1 MLSSNYSTRK
11 VCHLCEA
18 VKYGA
23 GPPFDDFGAGA
34 CHRNMSRDH
43 NSYILGFA
51 TPPPLSL
58 IPGFQLCMLVC
69 DPMHCLHLRR
79 CLAMGCRQRTCT
91 AWRLLLV
98 VLSGTSVQPNGARGK
113 CTFVLRTTMAKKVL
127 NTCWH
132 APLAT
137 SSGSSYALVCR
148 CASVCPCPPS
158 LSLCWPCR
166 E

>member
-18 VKYGA
+18 AKYGA

-34 CHRNMSRDH
+34 CHRNTSRDH
-43 NSYILGFA
+43 NSYMLGFA

-58 IPGFQLCMLVC
+58 IPWVSA
-69 DPMHCLHLRR
+69 LHARVRPDALSTSR

-91 AWRLLLV
+91 AWWLLLV

-113 CTFVLRTTMAKKVL
+113 CTFVLCTTMAKKVL

-137 SSGSSYALVCR
+137 SSVSSYALVCR